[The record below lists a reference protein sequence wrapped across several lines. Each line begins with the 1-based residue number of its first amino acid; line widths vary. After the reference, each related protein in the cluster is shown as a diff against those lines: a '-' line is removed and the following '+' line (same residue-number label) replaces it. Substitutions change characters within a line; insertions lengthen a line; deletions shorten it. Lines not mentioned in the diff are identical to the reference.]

1 MLMAMSDVSI
11 TVECGRM
18 KVTVHGITSGA
29 DKENLRNLFERALKA
44 VYNDEQ
50 NEEPGIK

>member
-11 TVECGRM
+11 TVEYGRM

-29 DKENLRNLFERALKA
+29 SKEDLRKIFERALCA
-44 VYNDEQ
+44 VYM
-50 NEEPGIK
+50 EEPTK